1 MKKIFFL
8 SCSAM
13 FMAWA
18 TSCSPTTNDDI
29 INEENGENWEH
40 IQLPITEASKQLG
53 NYNALGYGY
62 NVLGS
67 YANENSV
74 TSKIID
80 TDKFKTEQAQR
91 LSEENILSQEYK
103 EEYGENAAAF
113 SKMLS
118 AKVSATQQFRVFGQT
133 IPFSTAIVNNQKY
146 DPSYIYG
153 SYNVIIKQKR
163 FRINADY
170 ELLSNYLTANFSKDI
185 EEKNPEQIVKEY
197 GTHIAVDIYTGS
209 ALDITFQAKTT
220 NPNRENAARA
230 GVKTAVNGSNEIDV
244 IEASKNYAK
253 KLFYKTRGG
262 DKSVAMAG
270 IYNLEKITPAIN
282 YSNWQSTTT
291 KENSVLVDFGDNG
304 LIIIYDLVKNPVK
317 KAELKSY
324 LDQYLKNN
332 QVTLE

>member
-1 MKKIFFL
+1 ML
-8 SCSAM
+8 
-13 FMAWA
+13 MAWA
-18 TSCSPTTNDDI
+18 ASCSTTANDDI
-29 INEENGENWEH
+29 INEENVENWEH
-40 IQLPITEASKQLG
+40 IQLPITESSKQLG
-53 NYNALGYGY
+53 TYNALGYGY

-80 TDKFKTEQAQR
+80 TDKFKSEQAQR
-91 LSEENILSQEYK
+91 LSEENILSQEYT

-118 AKVSATQQFRVFGQT
+118 AKVSATQQLRVFGQT
-133 IPFSTAIVNNQKY
+133 IPFSTAIVSNQKY

-185 EEKNPEQIVKEY
+185 AEKNPEQIVQEY
-197 GTHIAVDIYTGS
+197 GTHVSVDIYTGCS
-209 ALDITFQAKTT
+209 FDQIFQAKTT
-220 NPNRENAARA
+220 NSNRESAARA
-230 GVKTAVNGSNEIDV
+230 GVKKAVNGGNEIDA

-262 DKSVAMAG
+262 EKSAAMAG
-270 IYNLEKITPAIN
+270 IYNLEKITPVLN
-282 YSNWQSTTT
+282 YSNWQSTSK

-304 LIIIYDLVKNPVK
+304 LIMIYDLVKNPVK
-317 KAELKSY
+317 KAELKVY
-324 LDQYLKNN
+324 VDQYLKDN
-332 QVTLE
+332 QVRL